1 MLFAASAALGFNAPS
16 ALRPTGRTC
25 APAMGEAEDVQLLV
39 SRFGPTSQ
47 EQQHSRRSAL
57 QLGAAAMGA
66 TALAGFVSPA
76 QAADGMFSLPPLP
89 YAYDALEPHIDAA
102 TMKFH
107 HDFHHQA
114 YINNLNK
121 AMAGKPDA
129 TLVSLMKDA
138 KAAKLNNAGGGHYNH
153 CLFWSTMGKDCGGA
167 PSGDLAA
174 KIDAAFGSYDDFKTQ
189 FGTAAAGVFGSG
201 WAWLAVAGD
210 GSVKIVTTPNQDNP
224 LMDGATEAGL
234 VPILGLDVWEHAYY
248 LKYQNRRPEY
258 IAAYWNVVNWN
269 KVGEYYAGS
278 AKGTPVSF

>member
-1 MLFAASAALGFNAPS
+1 M
-16 ALRPTGRTC
+16 RPMGRTC
-25 APAMGEAEDVQLLV
+25 APTMGEAEDLQLLV

-174 KIDAAFGSYDDFKTQ
+174 KIDAAFGSFDDFKTQ

-258 IAAYWNVVNWN
+258 IAAYWNVVDWN
-269 KVGEYYAGS
+269 KVGEYYAGA